1 MGVTF
6 FLGEL
11 VVFGAESVFHPEIP
25 LFPPNV
31 TLNTS
36 FKWWGAEEHNVEE
49 AKDTQPSAKSVVLVS
64 LAKNLTPLIEM
75 EE

>member
-36 FKWWGAEEHNVEE
+36 FK
-49 AKDTQPSAKSVVLVS
+49 
-64 LAKNLTPLIEM
+64 
-75 EE
+75 